1 LATELPVAFLDLG
14 QDLLISS
21 IKGWL
26 PAEQNIQDDSNA
38 PQIALLVV
46 LALENLGSNI
56 VWGSVHLVHLVIVF
70 TVDLRGAKVDN
81 FDAVSIVRVNK
92 QILRF

>member
-1 LATELPVAFLDLG
+1 MATELPVAFLDLG

-81 FDAVSIVRVNK
+81 FDAVSIVRVNN

>member
-1 LATELPVAFLDLG
+1 MATELPVAFLVLG

-92 QILRF
+92 QIFRF

>member
-1 LATELPVAFLDLG
+1 MATELPVAFLDLG

-81 FDAVSIVRVNK
+81 FDFNT
-92 QILRF
+92 L